1 MLISACD
8 KSCDGCT
15 GDGPDL
21 CLKCASGHHLEDGIC
36 VDSEMKSQEFKFLL
50 TRYATYLGLCLATVI
65 ILRKNIYIA
74 SVIGLLVAMY
84 IGLAEFTLK
93 DGGQFSFGKMFSM

>member
-1 MLISACD
+1 MISACD
-8 KSCDGCT
+8 KSCDGCN
-15 GDGPDL
+15 GDGPDS
-21 CLKCASGHHLEDGIC
+21 CLKCASGYHLEDRIC
-36 VDSEMKSQEFKFLL
+36 VDSEMKSQELKFSL